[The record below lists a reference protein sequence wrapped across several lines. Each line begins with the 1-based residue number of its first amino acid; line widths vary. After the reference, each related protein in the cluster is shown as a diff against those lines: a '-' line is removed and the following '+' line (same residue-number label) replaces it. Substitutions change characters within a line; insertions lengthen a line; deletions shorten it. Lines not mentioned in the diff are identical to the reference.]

1 MISRKFKQMYILF
14 KVGQIE
20 LIHNVNDLK
29 DELRDFLESFA
40 QSGKVIQSTD
50 VTNFFEDLRE
60 RKKRKLE
67 EQNAN
72 SAYYCKQKLC
82 IQRSFSNLDIDEIK
96 TIF

>member
-1 MISRKFKQMYILF
+1 MHVFMISRKFKQMYILF

-67 EQNAN
+67 EQNAT
-72 SAYYCKQKLC
+72 SAYYCK
-82 IQRSFSNLDIDEIK
+82 
-96 TIF
+96 

>member
-1 MISRKFKQMYILF
+1 MDIFKISRKIKKINFF

-20 LIHNVNDLK
+20 LIHSVNDLK

-40 QSGKVIQSTD
+40 ESGKVIQSTD
-50 VTNFFEDLRE
+50 VKNFFEDLRE

-72 SAYYCKQKLC
+72 STYYCK
-82 IQRSFSNLDIDEIK
+82 
-96 TIF
+96 